1 MNKILVI
8 KQDVYGNFNNKQRLE
23 VAKNIADIWNDTG
36 IIAIPAYFDYEFID
50 CDKFMGVTIDKEIS
64 NERFENGIFEDK
76 VYPEPPCIRV
86 SRDTAEILKGNYVQL
101 DDGRIIPGIRS
112 VTFNK
117 GVTNDRTNQET

>member
-23 VAKNIADIWNDTG
+23 VAKNIADTWNETG
-36 IIAIPAYFDYEFID
+36 IIAIPPYFDYEFID
-50 CDKFMGVTIDKEIS
+50 CDKFMGVTIDKDIA
-64 NERFENGIFEDK
+64 NERFENGCFE
-76 VYPEPPCIRV
+76 EPCIRA

-112 VTFNK
+112 VTFSK
-117 GVTNDRTNQET
+117 PEFSTPTKE